1 MTLQN
6 PFEVILDKIDKL
18 QSTVNDYA
26 LANQKA
32 EKTPRNQENGF
43 LTLPEIAIILKK
55 PLGTVRGYVH
65 SKGLPAKK
73 MGKGYLI
80 NKLEFN
86 KWLAR
91 WQAENPQDE
100 IIPSAGYTQ
109 MLDHRRKY
117 GRS

>member
-1 MTLQN
+1 MHLEN
-6 PFEVILDKIDKL
+6 PFELIINKLDKL
-18 QSTVNDYA
+18 QTTVNDYVTVQ
-26 LANQKA
+26 QKDT
-32 EKTPRNQENGF
+32 KPVSGQENDF

-55 PLGTVRGYVH
+55 PVGTVRGYVH

-80 NKLEFN
+80 NKPEFN

-100 IIPSAGYTQ
+100 IIPSAGYNK
-109 MLDHRRKY
+109 MLEHRRKY